1 MMSSI
6 PAARNRTRSGSS
18 QRPATKGKSRANIPE
33 DVIELTDS
41 DNDDHTRSKK
51 PSRNIQLGLSRSR
64 NQLLPLASASTEN
77 MPSSNQRSS
86 KPGKS
91 ERDEENNPPPRT
103 SDPPPLRPDFA
114 VEIEDVSMGQVT
126 VEDSFQPEPEPQLME
141 IEQDIPSK
149 MLAQV
154 LEVVPD
160 VRPDHAVELLS
171 QQPNASP
178 DEVVQAVIHALFEAP
193 YPKVDRK
200 GKRKAVDEN
209 EGQHKRARLDES
221 DYAKL
226 DRPYTGGVYYS
237 DLSMVSFPFFSAFP
251 AVLAPFN
258 SPTRNNSWSTFPIYP
273 SHTFERYYLRTS
285 LCMLLRISISLQK
298 KSVVHLSLIHRRGLP
313 TGLPPKESYVLWR
326 TPSSTESG
334 HGCCKNSNRK
344 KLYSL
349 FKMRRTM
356 MMVSNVAVVFLLTL
370 L

>member
-6 PAARNRTRSGSS
+6 PAARSRTRGGSS
-18 QRPATKGKSRANIPE
+18 QRPAAKGKSRANITE

-51 PSRNIQLGLSRSR
+51 PPRSTQLGPSRSR

-103 SDPPPLRPDFA
+103 SDPPPVRQDFA

-126 VEDSFQPEPEPQLME
+126 VEDLFQPEPESQAME
-141 IEQDIPSK
+141 TEQDTPSK

-160 VRPDHAVELLS
+160 VQPDHAVELLS

-209 EGQHKRARLDES
+209 AGQHKRARLDES

-237 DLSMVSFPFFSAFP
+237 DLSMVS
-251 AVLAPFN
+251 L
-258 SPTRNNSWSTFPIYP
+258 
-273 SHTFERYYLRTS
+273 
-285 LCMLLRISISLQK
+285 LLRFPHCLRS
-298 KSVVHLSLIHRRGLP
+298 LSL
-313 TGLPPKESYVLWR
+313 TV
-326 TPSSTESG
+326 
-334 HGCCKNSNRK
+334 
-344 KLYSL
+344 SL
-349 FKMRRTM
+349 GTTYGRL
-356 MMVSNVAVVFLLTL
+356 S
-370 L
+370 